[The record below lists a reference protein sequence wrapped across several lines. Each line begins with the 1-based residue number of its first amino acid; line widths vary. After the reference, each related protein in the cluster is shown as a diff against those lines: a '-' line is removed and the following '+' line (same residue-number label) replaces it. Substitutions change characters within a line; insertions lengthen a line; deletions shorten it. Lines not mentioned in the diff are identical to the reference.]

1 MSYIINPEPGG
12 GLTALHC
19 LLLSIAI
26 VAAIAAVAV
35 GA

>member
-1 MSYIINPEPGG
+1 MSYIANPEPGG
-12 GLTALHC
+12 GISALRG